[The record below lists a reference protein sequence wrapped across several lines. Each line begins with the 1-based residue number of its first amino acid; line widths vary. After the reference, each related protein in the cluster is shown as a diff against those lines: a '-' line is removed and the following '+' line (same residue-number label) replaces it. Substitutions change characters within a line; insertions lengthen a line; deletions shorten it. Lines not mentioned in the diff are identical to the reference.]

1 MIKKILVVCM
11 TLTLSLIISCSTEKK
26 STQET
31 PLKNAKVKVEA
42 FGIMPDGKAVK
53 LYTLKNKNGVEMK
66 VMNYGGIITSLVVP
80 DKNGNFDDVVLGYD
94 SLSSYLK
101 SSPFF
106 GALIGRYGNRIAKG
120 KFKIDGQEY
129 NLPINNGSNHLHG
142 GPMGFDKV
150 YWNIDVPADSSSLKL
165 TYLSVDGEQGYPGNL
180 SAEVFYYLTDNDEL
194 KIEYKATTDKKTVVN
209 LTQHSYF
216 NLGGKQTKAILSHSL
231 MIDADSFIPV
241 DTALIPTG
249 EIRSVKG
256 TPFDFTKAETIG
268 SRIEQKDDQLKFGRG
283 YDHNWVLN
291 NYDGKMRKVAELSE
305 PVSGRLMEVFT
316 TEPGLQFYSGNFLD
330 GTLIGKNNTAYN
342 FRSGLCLETQ
352 HYPDSPNQPKFPSV
366 ILNPGETYQTT
377 TIYKF
382 STTTSK

>member
-1 MIKKILVVCM
+1 MIKN
-11 TLTLSLIISCSTEKK
+11 TLLACLMFALMLACSSEKK
-26 STQET
+26 SAQQET
-31 PLKNAKVKVEA
+31 PLRNPKVTVEE
-42 FGIMPDGKAVK
+42 FGSMPDGKPVS
-53 LYTLKNKNGVEMK
+53 LYTLENKNGIEMK
-66 VMNYGGIITSLVVP
+66 VMNYGGIITSLTTP

-120 KFKIDGQEY
+120 KFKIDGEEY

-142 GPMGFDKV
+142 GPKGFDKV
-150 YWNIDVPADSSSLKL
+150 YWNIEVPADSSSLKL
-165 TYLSVDGEQGYPGNL
+165 SYQSVDGEQGYPGNL
-180 SAEVFYYLTDNDEL
+180 LAEVFYHLTDSNEL
-194 KIEYKATTDKKTVVN
+194 RIEYKATTDKKTVVN

-216 NLGGKQTKAILSHSL
+216 NLGGKQAKDILGHSL
-231 MIDADSFIPV
+231 TIDADNFIPV

-249 EIRSVKG
+249 EIRNVKG

-268 SRIEQKDDQLKFGRG
+268 SRIEQKDEQLQYGHG

-291 NYDGKMRKVAELSE
+291 NYNGKMHKVAELSE

-316 TEPGLQFYSGNFLD
+316 TEPGLQFYSGNFLN
-330 GTLIGKNNTAYN
+330 GTLTGKYNTVYN

-382 STTTSK
+382 SSTASK